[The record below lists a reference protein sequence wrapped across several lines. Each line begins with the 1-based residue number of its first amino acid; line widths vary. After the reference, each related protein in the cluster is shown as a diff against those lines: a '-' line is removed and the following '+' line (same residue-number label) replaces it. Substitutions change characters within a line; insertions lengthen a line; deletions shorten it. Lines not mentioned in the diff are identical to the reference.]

1 MLKDIIKLPEYDL
14 ILSNFDYLEDR
25 GTFLLG
31 SLNQST
37 FTVTLQNGYL
47 TVHGLNADLITL
59 SKILQNLEKLQTLL
73 TLKSHKVLVEQV

>member
-25 GTFLLG
+25 GTFLVG

-47 TVHGLNADLITL
+47 TVYGLNADLITL
-59 SKILQNLEKLQTLL
+59 YKILQNLEKLQTLL